1 MKLSKISLTAF
12 FFLAQLPVSAQS
24 QTTAHNL
31 MPVPA
36 SLRFN
41 SGRLAIT
48 PSFTIAVTG
57 HSDARLLAAIDRMAR
72 RLEARTGLTFARGL
86 ASDAASATLVIL
98 CLSAGEAI
106 PSVNEDESYLLEVSN
121 SQAVM
126 NAPTVVGA
134 LRGLETFLQ
143 LLGGGA
149 DGYSIPAVSIQ
160 DKPRFPWRGLL
171 IDIGRHWAVADE
183 DGGGHEF
190 VEPVWRERRH
200 SEHARP
206 VLVAGNEHHAAYV
219 VVANVVEQLGAFGGE
234 AAPRVVAARGCV
246 EPSAGSLARDPQ
258 EGGHRP
264 LDKGEPVTL
273 RRVPAEVEIRLPG
286 T

>member
-1 MKLSKISLTAF
+1 MKLSKISMEISRWI
-12 FFLAQLPVSAQS
+12 LPVFIMGCVFSFTQNESAAQGPA
-24 QTTAHNL
+24 TTHNL

-48 PSFTIAVTG
+48 SSFTIAAPG

-72 RLEARTGLTFARGL
+72 RLEARAGLTFARGL
-86 ASDAASATLVIL
+86 ASDATAATLVIQ
-98 CLSAGEAI
+98 CQSAGKAI
-106 PSVNEDESYLLEVSN
+106 PAVDEDESYSLEVSN

-149 DGYSIPAVSIQ
+149 EGYSIPAVSIQ

-171 IDIGRHWAVADE
+171 IDIGRHWQPMELLKRNSDRMAV
-183 DGGGHEF
+183 
-190 VEPVWRERRH
+190 V
-200 SEHARP
+200 
-206 VLVAGNEHHAAYV
+206 
-219 VVANVVEQLGAFGGE
+219 
-234 AAPRVVAARGCV
+234 
-246 EPSAGSLARDPQ
+246 
-258 EGGHRP
+258 
-264 LDKGEPVTL
+264 
-273 RRVPAEVEIRLPG
+273 
-286 T
+286 